1 MTLQEKIEQDFK
13 ESLKNKD
20 EVKLSTLRMLKSAL
34 KNKQIEL
41 KQADLTEKDFV
52 SVIQKELK
60 KRKDSIDAFR
70 SAGRDELAAKE
81 EAEAKILEV
90 YLPEMMSEEEV
101 SKIVDQVLA
110 QGKDNFGQ
118 VMKEVMTLTQGQA
131 DGQLV
136 QRLVKEKLKL

>member
-1 MTLQEKIEQDFK
+1 MTLQEKIERDFK

-118 VMKEVMTLTQGQA
+118 VMKEVMTLTQGQV